1 MEQPLIQFT
10 DVTYRYRAGEPA
22 LRGLDLQIEEGAF
35 VALAGASGSGKSTL
49 CRLLNGLIPH
59 LHGGELTGEVVV
71 AGRNVRATAPAVL
84 SREVGLVLQNPD
96 AQCFGATV
104 ARDIAFGPACQGLD
118 RSEIAARVSEAAE
131 LAGAAHLLDRAPHT
145 LSGCEQQR
153 VALAGVLA
161 LRPKLLVLDEPFAF
175 LDARGVD
182 SLRANLRRL
191 HRQGVTIVVAE
202 HRLAEGVSGATRM
215 IVLAHGQIV
224 ADAPPGA
231 VLSHDLAP
239 WGLDAP
245 LMVEPVRSAVSDA
258 MSLMPGKA

>member
-1 MEQPLIQFT
+1 MEQPLIQFA
-10 DVTYRYRAGEPA
+10 DVTYRYRAGELA

-59 LHGGELTGEVVV
+59 LHGGELTGQVIV
-71 AGRNVRATAPAVL
+71 AGHHVRATAPAVL

-96 AQCFGATV
+96 AQRFGATV

-118 RSEIAARVSEAAE
+118 RSEIAARVHEAAA
-131 LAGAAHLLDRAPHT
+131 LTGAAHLLDRAPHT
-145 LSGCEQQR
+145 LSGGEQQR

-175 LDARGVD
+175 LDAWGVD
-182 SLRANLRRL
+182 CLRANLRSL
-191 HRQGVTIVVAE
+191 HRRGVTIVVAE
-202 HRLAEGVSGATRM
+202 HRLADVVADATRL

-224 ADAPPGA
+224 ADAPPKS
-231 VLSHDLAP
+231 VLSHDLAG

-245 LMVEPVRSAVSDA
+245 LIIELARSAVPDVA
-258 MSLMPGKA
+258 RPMSGE